1 MDENQIYYLG
11 RVEKNTIVLKQNS
24 NLFSKTIIPASQ
36 YTTYSF
42 EIPKH
47 RFVFIYFC
55 ADGSYLTSYYLYA
68 IPTYSKKDDEKNLM
82 KILDGNQSLDGYKI
96 KAVKYSEG
104 VLTVTTSSFG
114 GKLRVIAF

>member
-1 MDENQIYYLG
+1 MGYE
-11 RVEKNTIVLKQNS
+11 TIIIVILNS
-24 NLFSKTIIPASQ
+24 NLFSKSIISVSQ
-36 YTTYSF
+36 HTSYSF

-55 ADGSYLTSYYLYA
+55 ADGTYLVSYYLYA
-68 IPTYSKKDDEKNLM
+68 IPNYSKKDDEKNLA

-96 KAVKYSEG
+96 EAVKYSEG
-104 VLTVTTSSFG
+104 VLTVTTSNYG